1 MIDFSYQCEQKLSL
15 FMGDAISLREAVRN
29 LLDNAVYYG
38 SEQNQ
43 IEICLKMDSYGIDI
57 IIDDAGPSIPIELRE
72 KALERF
78 QRLENG
84 LSGSGLGLSIVTS
97 VAEAHG
103 GEFYLEDSPLGGLRA
118 RLRLPN
124 EASS

>member
-1 MIDFSYQCEQKLSL
+1 
-15 FMGDAISLREAVRN
+15 MGDSISLREAVRN
-29 LLDNAVYYG
+29 LLDNAVSYG

-43 IEICLKMDSYGIDI
+43 IEICLRTDATGIDI
-57 IIDDAGPSIPIELRE
+57 MIDDAGPGIPIELRA

-78 QRLENG
+78 QRLDNG

-97 VAEAHG
+97 VVEAHG
-103 GEFYLEDSPLGGLRA
+103 GNFFLEDSPLGGLRA

-124 EASS
+124 EAAS